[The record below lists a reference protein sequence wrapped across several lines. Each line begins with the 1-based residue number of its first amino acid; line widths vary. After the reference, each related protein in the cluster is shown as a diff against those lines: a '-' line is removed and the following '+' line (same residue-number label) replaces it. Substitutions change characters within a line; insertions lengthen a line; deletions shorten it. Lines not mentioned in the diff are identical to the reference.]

1 LRNHG
6 SSGAY
11 RHSRVGFNS
20 RLDEI
25 QAAILLIKFRHID
38 EYNRKRRRNAATYS
52 DLLADTVKCPL
63 EKDGVYHVYHQ
74 YTITSR
80 KRDILKQKLKE
91 NGISS
96 VVYYPVPLHLQKAL
110 RFLGYHKGDF
120 PAAEKA
126 AREVL
131 SLPMYP
137 ELEKAA
143 IKKIAETIKKNI

>member
-1 LRNHG
+1 MKKT
-6 SSGAY
+6 AY
-11 RHSRVGFNS
+11 
-20 RLDEI
+20 
-25 QAAILLIKFRHID
+25 
-38 EYNRKRRRNAATYS
+38 
-52 DLLADTVKCPL
+52 
-63 EKDGVYHVYHQ
+63 
-74 YTITSR
+74 ITSIISTPSR
-80 KRDILKQKLKE
+80 AGKGIRLQQKLKE

-120 PAAEKA
+120 PVAEKA

-143 IKKIAETIKKNI
+143 IKKIAETIRSVISNML